1 MSHQRLRNIKLVIM
15 SLKIAVGSSAAII
28 IASFL
33 GLEYATS
40 AGIITLLSVVSTK
53 RDTLR
58 VTAERLFSFFAVVVL
73 AFATYPLIRN
83 DWFAY
88 GVFIFVTV
96 LLSHIFGIQSTI
108 STNAVIGTHFLM
120 SSDHSFQFIGNE
132 FMLVVIGTSM
142 AVIVNLINGNQSQK
156 KKLMED
162 ILYVED
168 QLRKIME
175 ELAEYLR
182 NEDKSKN
189 VWQDIVAL
197 EKHLTFSIEFAHA
210 YKGNTFASH
219 PGYYILYMEMRS
231 RQCNILHNLHY
242 EIIKIRKLPQ
252 QAEVVA
258 DFIIFLKDYVYEH
271 NEPAGQLKEL
281 EKIIGLLG
289 QEPLPLTME
298 EFEGRAIL
306 YHILMDLEDIIIL
319 NRRFIASLTEKQ
331 KSIYWDKRNIMIK
344 EEAL

>member
-1 MSHQRLRNIKLVIM
+1 MSHQKLRNIKLVIM
-15 SLKIAVGSSAAII
+15 SLKIAIGSSAAIV
-28 IASFL
+28 IATFL

-53 RDTLR
+53 RDTIK
-58 VTAERLFSFFAVVVL
+58 VTAERLFSFFAVVLL

-88 GVFIFVTV
+88 GVFIFITV

-120 SSDHSFQFIGNE
+120 SSDHSFHFIGNE

-156 KKLMED
+156 KKLLED

-168 QLRKIME
+168 RLRKIMDD
-175 ELAEYLR
+175 LADYLR
-182 NEDKSKN
+182 KEEINKN

-197 EKHLTFSIEFAHA
+197 EKHLTFSIEFAHD

-219 PGYYILYMEMRS
+219 PGYYIQYMEMRS

-242 EIIKIRKLPQ
+242 EIIKIRKLPN

-258 DFIIFLKDYVYEH
+258 DFIEYLRNFIYEH
-271 NEPAGQLKEL
+271 NEPTGQLKEL
-281 EKIIGLLG
+281 ERILSLFG
-289 QEPLPLTME
+289 QEPLPVTME

-319 NRRFIASLTEKQ
+319 KRRFIASLTEKQ
-331 KSIYWDKRNIMIK
+331 KKTYWNRRKIIFREDI
-344 EEAL
+344 L